1 MLPRKNILKI
11 EPYQPGK
18 PIEAVKRELRID
30 KVIKLASNENALGP
44 SPKAVQAIKEAIE
57 GINRY
62 PDSDCFYLKR
72 KLARKLN
79 RSGFAAQARVSAE
92 NLVFGCGADEIIVLA
107 LRAFVDPGDEVVI
120 ARPTFL
126 IYQIAA
132 LVADA
137 KIKFVPLKDFRYDLE
152 AMKRALTAR
161 TKIVFI
167 ANPDNP
173 SGTYVNKEEVRKFMR
188 GLPADTVV
196 FFDEA
201 YYELA
206 EREDF
211 PDTLNYLDK
220 YNVVVARTFS
230 KAYGLSGLRIGYG
243 IARPEIIGYLNRV
256 REPFNVNTLA
266 QAAAL
271 AALDDDEHLRRT
283 LNLLR
288 EGKSYLYENLR
299 KMNLSYI
306 ESVTNFILIN
316 MGGNA
321 GGICRQLLEQGIIV
335 RDMNAWGMA
344 DFIRVTVGT
353 MAENK
358 IFITALKK
366 ILK

>member
-18 PIEAVKRELRID
+18 PIETVKRELRLD

-44 SPKAVQAIKEAIE
+44 SPRAVRAIKEALE

-62 PDSDCFYLKR
+62 PDSDCFYLKK
-72 KLARKLN
+72 KLAEKLV
-79 RSGFAAQARVSAE
+79 VSAG

-132 LVADA
+132 LAADA
-137 KIKFVPLKDFRYDLE
+137 KITFVPQKDFRYDLK
-152 AMKRALTAR
+152 AIKQALTAK

-173 SGTYVNKEEVRKFMR
+173 SGTYVNKEEVREFMR

-206 EREDF
+206 EKEDF
-211 PDTLNYLDK
+211 PNTLDYLDE
-220 YNVVVARTFS
+220 YNVVIARTFS

-256 REPFNVNTLA
+256 REPFNVNILA

-283 LNLLR
+283 LSLLR

-321 GGICRQLLEQGIIV
+321 CGICRQLLEQGIIV

-358 IFITALKK
+358 TFITALGK
-366 ILK
+366 IKNNQ